1 MPGGAKSEAG
11 AHGVCGNR
19 VPDGFEVLKYA
30 RLKDKNMIPRQLIA
44 ILPIALGAAWAKQP
58 VPRTASELTIEE
70 PSGKKTLLSKQ
81 KGDVV
86 LVQFLYTNCPHCQ
99 ATAEVFSKLQKEL
112 GPRGLR
118 VFGVAFNE
126 ETQSNPELV
135 REFLAAHN
143 VNFPVGVASR
153 ETVMSYLGISV
164 MSRFAVPQVMV
175 VDRKGVVRA
184 QSELMGTPELQD
196 EAYMRSFLDGLLKEE
211 PTTKLDSTSK
221 NRSITVAAPM
231 VASKLT
237 ESRQ

>member
-1 MPGGAKSEAG
+1 VPG
-11 AHGVCGNR
+11 
-19 VPDGFEVLKYA
+19 GFEVLKYDG
-30 RLKDKNMIPRQLIA
+30 KKEKNMIRRQLIA
-44 ILPIALGAAWAKQP
+44 IVPVALSMGAGWAKQP

-70 PSGKKTLLSKQ
+70 SSGKKTLLSKQ

-112 GPRGLR
+112 GPRGLH
-118 VFGVAFNE
+118 VFGVAFND

-135 REFLAAHN
+135 REFVTAHT
-143 VNFPVGVASR
+143 VTFPVGVASR

-164 MSRFAVPQVMV
+164 MSRFVVPQVMV

-196 EAYMRSFLDGLLKEE
+196 EAYMRSFLEGLLKEG
-211 PTTKLDSTSK
+211 PLTTSK
-221 NRSITVAAPM
+221 TVAAPM

-237 ESRQ
+237 EPRQ